1 MFKSI
6 DNKCYKLVKETK
18 TWFGAVDECL
28 KRNSSLLSIQD
39 QIEQGKIE
47 CSCFLN
53 YFLQLQKC
61 FLCVYFHDLKI
72 IE

>member
-47 CSCFLN
+47 CSCF
-53 YFLQLQKC
+53 
-61 FLCVYFHDLKI
+61 
-72 IE
+72 

>member
-6 DNKCYKLVKETK
+6 ENKCYKLVKETK

-47 CSCFLN
+47 CTCSCF
-53 YFLQLQKC
+53 F
-61 FLCVYFHDLKI
+61 KI
-72 IE
+72 ILFSYKNASSVCIFMILK